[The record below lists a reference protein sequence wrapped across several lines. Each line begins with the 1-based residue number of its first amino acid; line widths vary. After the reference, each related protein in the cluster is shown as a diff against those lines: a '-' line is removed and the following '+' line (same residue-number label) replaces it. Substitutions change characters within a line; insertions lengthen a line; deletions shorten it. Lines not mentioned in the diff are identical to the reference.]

1 LRYLGF
7 CARSAVRSFTVA
19 APECKGDAVNRLMG
33 ALESIPYAPT
43 LGDVATIIRPCAALL
58 VLGGATEVVGDTA
71 LMRALAAD
79 GT

>member
-1 LRYLGF
+1 
-7 CARSAVRSFTVA
+7 
-19 APECKGDAVNRLMG
+19 VNRLMG
-33 ALESIPYAPT
+33 ALESIPFAPT